1 MKYRKKLSLI
11 TAIIL
16 GTYLLLFIANRS
28 NTSTDI
34 VPGEPLKLADYSS
47 IESIEKIQPFTEAKV
62 MQQVIKDDIKVIAQ
76 TSKEAEVLSSI
87 FYNDVFSIQ
96 GIEDGFMY
104 DVQPGRSI
112 DVINFFNSADKK
124 SQFVPLYANNRVVGV
139 SIFREYKEGEKEL
152 GRMTEI
158 QDEWYSYPPI
168 APYDSEFEMNTHYP
182 SVSYKQSPGYYYIED
197 GETPYYLY
205 EGSDGYL
212 TTYYLVS
219 AYDKQIVVKEDRSV
233 NESGTEPDLPVKM
246 SNDGILEIDFSK
258 TSGFSKDEMERLV
271 SDTELTNRYIIEGLM
286 GFDENMNITFDKR
299 SSLPVENIF
308 TAEEDE
314 SYYDA
319 NQYDS
324 LGIES
329 SGGRELML
337 E

>member
-1 MKYRKKLSLI
+1 M
-11 TAIIL
+11 L
-16 GTYLLLFIANRS
+16 GTYLILFIAHRS
-28 NTSTDI
+28 NTPIDMI
-34 VPGEPLKLADYSS
+34 PGGSPKFADYSS
-47 IESIEKIQPFTEAKV
+47 IESIEKTKPFTENKV
-62 MQQVIKDDIKVIAQ
+62 MRQVIKDDIKVIAQ
-76 TSKEAEVLSSI
+76 TNKEAEVLSSI

-96 GIEDGFMY
+96 GIEEGFMY

-112 DVINFFNSADKK
+112 DVINFFNNADKK
-124 SQFVPLYANNRVVGV
+124 SQFVPLYANSRVVGV

-152 GRMTEI
+152 SRMTEI
-158 QDEWYSYPPI
+158 QDEWYTYPPI
-168 APYDSEFEMNTHYP
+168 APYDAEFEMNTHYP

-212 TTYYLVS
+212 ITYYLVS
-219 AYDKQIVVKEDRSV
+219 AYDKQIVVKKDRSV

-246 SNDGILEIDFSK
+246 SNDGFLEIDFSK

-271 SDTELTNRYIIEGLM
+271 SDTELTNTYIIEGLM

-314 SYYDA
+314 SYYDV
-319 NQYDS
+319 NQYDN

-329 SGGRELML
+329 SRGRELML